1 MFFKTLKLWLN
12 WDWKLWC
19 VQVMLLK
26 LMWRWWRWWRWCH
39 SVVVLLH
46 AGADWPAFCQIG
58 LTVHPRQPGPEGRL
72 HSQKLGYS
80 MHSQPERYFS
90 PRLWLTA
97 FEEGGASEFVLTF
110 CVFSPHPKAVVWPM
124 KSCTWCQTK
133 KTSGWPSE
141 PSSCGPNVSGLLG
154 WGWGYYDCVNLP
166 VTFLAQSW
174 VLFVFQQNYPKY
186 LLFFFI

>member
-12 WDWKLWC
+12 WDWKLCC

-80 MHSQPERYFS
+80 MYSQPERYFP

-110 CVFSPHPKAVVWPM
+110 CVSLPPAPIPRLSCDRWNLVLGAKQRKLQADPQSHQAVG
-124 KSCTWCQTK
+124 QT
-133 KTSGWPSE
+133 
-141 PSSCGPNVSGLLG
+141 
-154 WGWGYYDCVNLP
+154 
-166 VTFLAQSW
+166 
-174 VLFVFQQNYPKY
+174 
-186 LLFFFI
+186 